1 MPIPTVLAIPGSLRS
16 RSFNRAFL
24 GAVPGLLP
32 FDCHY
37 RIFDGLGEVP
47 LYSEDIDVYPDHPGV
62 AALRAAVTAA
72 DGVIIA
78 SPEYNQ
84 SIPGVLKNALDW
96 LSRPHGDG
104 ALRGKAV
111 LPVVVTLSRGNG
123 ARGLADLNRVLS
135 YLGNIVLYQPEIV
148 LASAPSVLRPGADGT
163 VEITDA
169 AVRAVVTVALE
180 QFGALVHAGAAAAH
194 RTLLDTRRE
203 VIERARF
210 APMIREALGR
220 GAPPVAVIERL
231 RNAGVHPAVAA
242 QWIAAEGGTT
252 PAAQP
257 DSRAMAN
264 DVAGPATLIPSGGH
278 S

>member
-24 GAVPGLLP
+24 DAVPGLLP
-32 FDCHY
+32 FACRY
-37 RIFDGLGEVP
+37 RIFEDLADVP
-47 LYSEDIDVYPDHPGV
+47 LFDEDIDVYPDHPGV
-62 AALRAAVTAA
+62 AALRAAVAAA

-96 LSRPHGDG
+96 LSRPHGGG

-123 ARGLADLNRVLS
+123 ARGLADLNRVVS
-135 YLGNIVLYQPEIV
+135 YLGNTVLYQPEIV
-148 LASAPSVLRPGADGT
+148 LASAPSLLRPGADGT
-163 VEITDA
+163 TEITDA
-169 AVRAVVTVALE
+169 AVRALVTVALE
-180 QFGALVHAGAAAAH
+180 QFGALLSAGTAAAA
-194 RTLLDTRRE
+194 TALFDARRE
-203 VIERARF
+203 AVERARF

-220 GAPPVAVIERL
+220 GAPPAAITERL
-231 RNAGVHPAVAA
+231 GNAGVDPVTAA
-242 QWIAAEGGTT
+242 GWIAAEAGTT
-252 PAAQP
+252 
-257 DSRAMAN
+257 
-264 DVAGPATLIPSGGH
+264 LISSGNGSPGGH